1 MPTARREEEKVDHTK
16 TGEGEDGLGAEVG
29 RPQDFLVSSQKRLP
43 GIMRAIGVSE
53 IPTES
58 WEQMVHRMTQ
68 SQQSQQSQC
77 VRYCSESGPTF
88 AGQLHD
94 GRRCRRYRERGNG
107 AVDRRAWLLAA
118 AGCPTSWMGGRG
130 SRSEEPAAGRGLGQ
144 RRRTAC

>member
-94 GRRCRRYRERGNG
+94 GSGLNRGFVQVAHLVG
-107 AVDRRAWLLAA
+107 IACLLALLKRNNPRVHFDVDLNTVGA
-118 AGCPTSWMGGRG
+118 P
-130 SRSEEPAAGRGLGQ
+130 EQ
-144 RRRTAC
+144 R